1 MGRSGDISP
10 GDRNGD
16 GLMATVMDDQAWVKP
31 ADVRLKLFSTITI
44 CVGALLVWLTMP
56 TSGTELE
63 TYRFCAYTL
72 LVVLGIALGIE
83 SLAGIRSL
91 ARVDIISLWT
101 LYFLT
106 FAEFLHPHVRLLYEA
121 ATGNAGMACGM
132 VLIGFAG
139 IAVGRHIA
147 VPFRARPEQ
156 VRLPE
161 ISSQALL
168 RMFFALSFLGY
179 FYVLLTTSFNPFQII
194 HWLLQQRF
202 DRPWQRGQ
210 QGGWL
215 SFLTE
220 LNLLL
225 YIVAALGG
233 FVFANAKAY
242 RPSARVAVGAL
253 LLFMAF
259 FDFCEG
265 ARNVLLIKAG
275 LFLVTFF
282 MASRQTHTFRL
293 ILTTVACVALLW
305 IISGYMLDFRNQGLG
320 SYLSDGAAQQ
330 QSDGFMIDN
339 NMVSIARVV
348 GVFPDPYPFP
358 GSDVVVEIFT
368 KWVPRALW
376 PGKPVGWA
384 VSTEEALG
392 TGGGYT
398 LAVTYVGEAYLIAG
412 YPSLIIVSLLI
423 GVLTSW
429 WNRVG
434 FAARTN
440 LDLVY
445 YASGFFAAALAM
457 RSIQFVTIAIVPVV
471 AFYLLGRLLSRSRRR
486 RPAYAM

>member
-1 MGRSGDISP
+1 
-10 GDRNGD
+10 
-16 GLMATVMDDQAWVKP
+16 MATVADDQAWVKP
-31 ADVRLKLFSTITI
+31 ADLRLKLFSTITI
-44 CVGALLVWLTMP
+44 CVGALLVWLTIP
-56 TSGTELE
+56 SSGTELE
-63 TYRFCAYTL
+63 TYRYCAYAL
-72 LVVLGIALGIE
+72 LVVLGVSLGIE
-83 SLAGIRSL
+83 GLGGVRSL
-91 ARVDIISLWT
+91 ARVDIIALWT

-121 ATGNAGMACGM
+121 ATGNAVMACNL
-132 VLIGFAG
+132 VLIGFTG

-147 VPFRARPEQ
+147 VPVRATPEQ

-161 ISSQALL
+161 LSSRALL
-168 RMFFALSFLGY
+168 RLFFVLAFVGY
-179 FYVLLTTSFNPFQII
+179 FYVLLTTSFNPFEII

-233 FVFANAKAY
+233 FVFANARAY
-242 RPSARVAVGAL
+242 GLSARIAVGSL

-282 MASRQTHTFRL
+282 MASRRTHTFRL
-293 ILTTVACVALLW
+293 LLTTVACAALLW
-305 IISGYMLDFRNQGLG
+305 MVSGYMLDFRNQGLG
-320 SYLSDGAAQQ
+320 SYLSNGAGQQ

-358 GSDVVVEIFT
+358 GGDVVIQIFT

-376 PGKPVGWA
+376 PDKPIGW
-384 VSTEEALG
+384 STSVEDALA

-398 LAVTYVGEAYLIAG
+398 LAITYVGEAYLIAG
-412 YPSLIIVSLLI
+412 YPTLILVSLMI
-423 GVLTSW
+423 GAVTSW

-471 AFYLLGRLLSRSRRR
+471 AFYVLGRLLARSRRK
-486 RPAYAM
+486 RPTFAQLRVPGIGGGGAPR